1 MRLKELRKKKGL
13 SLKELGDILGVAES
27 TVSLYENQKREASY
41 LILQKVAAYFDVS
54 IDYLIG
60 NSDEIKQTG
69 ADSYLIHIPILEAV
83 SLSEN
88 ALDFH
93 YSPENE
99 TIDLGNPDN
108 FFYYKMHGDSMSP
121 HIENGDIALIK
132 KQSTIESGE
141 VAAVIYGDNPV
152 MLRRVI
158 KNSDI
163 TVLQPFN
170 PQHQSIFISSSEN
183 LIILGK
189 LTETIKKW

>member
-1 MRLKELRKKKGL
+1 
-13 SLKELGDILGVAES
+13 
-27 TVSLYENQKREASY
+27 
-41 LILQKVAAYFDVS
+41 
-54 IDYLIG
+54 
-60 NSDEIKQTG
+60 
-69 ADSYLIHIPILEAV
+69 
-83 SLSEN
+83 
-88 ALDFH
+88 
-93 YSPENE
+93 
-99 TIDLGNPDN
+99 
-108 FFYYKMHGDSMSP
+108 MSP